1 MYNFVFILLSKSG
14 QRPVNKFEGL
24 PPFTRTTTNLRNNC
38 AYNLEK
44 FVNKIYSNR
53 WVIII
58 FENLENMFWIYD
70 RFTMENC
77 IYCYKCWIKLLL
89 KSINKFIIQRA
100 RDCQNLNRI
109 IKKKTNYRYLKYSRF
124 FFFQRMKN
132 FGWNMCRLN

>member
-1 MYNFVFILLSKSG
+1 MILKEWKLNKLNSQFWSESKSG
-14 QRPVNKFEGL
+14 QRPVNRFEGL

-100 RDCQNLNRI
+100 RDCQNLI
-109 IKKKTNYRYLKYSRF
+109 HLKWELFYF
-124 FFFQRMKN
+124 CFVFEKHI
-132 FGWNMCRLN
+132 